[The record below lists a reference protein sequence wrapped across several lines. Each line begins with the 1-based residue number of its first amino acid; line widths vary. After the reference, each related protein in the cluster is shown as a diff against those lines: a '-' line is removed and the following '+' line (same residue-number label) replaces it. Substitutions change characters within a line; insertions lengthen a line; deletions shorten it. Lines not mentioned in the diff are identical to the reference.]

1 MQETLNTRTRNRT
14 FRTSSCYLEVEL
26 IHLRD
31 KSRYVTAPQ
40 PDQYIVQITSKSD
53 TSRFQVV
60 LRSWHYDTEIPHST
74 LSQSNAAN
82 YRSAKQQY
90 DELKWKLGGAPAPK
104 HLIAREA

>member
-1 MQETLNTRTRNRT
+1 MEETFNTRTRNHT
-14 FRTSSCYLEVEL
+14 FRTGLGYLEVEL

-90 DELKWKLGGAPAPK
+90 NELKWKLGGAEEVK
-104 HLIAREA
+104 

>member
-1 MQETLNTRTRNRT
+1 MEETLNTRTRNHT
-14 FRTSSCYLEVEL
+14 FRTGLGYLEVEL
-26 IHLRD
+26 IHLQD
-31 KSRYVTAPQ
+31 KSRFVTTPQ
-40 PDQYIVQITSKSD
+40 PDQYIMQITAKSD

-90 DELKWKLGGAPAPK
+90 NELKWKLGGAPAPK
-104 HLIAREA
+104 YLIAKEA